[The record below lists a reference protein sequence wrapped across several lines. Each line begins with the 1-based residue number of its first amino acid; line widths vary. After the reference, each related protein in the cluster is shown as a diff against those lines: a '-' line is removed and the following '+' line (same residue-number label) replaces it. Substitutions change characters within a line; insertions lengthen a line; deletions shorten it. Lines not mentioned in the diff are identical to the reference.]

1 MASAAKIRSEEFAT
15 FADKATADTMVARA
29 KELRPFLMAE
39 APAGEAQ
46 RSPTKAVEKSLFDN
60 KILFALLPKR
70 LGGVGLS
77 LTDFCR
83 MQSKLPR
90 VIPQSVGLCRSS
102 TAPAGLRA
110 LRLTAFRMSSLPMAR
125 QLSAALTTPRERRAR
140 LMAAGL
146 SMVHGLILPGLANQN
161 GLNRALSLKDM
172 MAPSCLGSA
181 CAISLSR
188 I

>member
-83 MQSKLPR
+83 MQIEIAKGDPSISWVVQIINGTSWVTSLAPD
-90 VIPQSVGLCRSS
+90 SVQDVVFANG
-102 TAPAGLRA
+102 P
-110 LRLTAFRMSSLPMAR
+110 
-125 QLSAALTTPRERRAR
+125 TTVCGAYNFPF
-140 LMAAGL
+140 
-146 SMVHGLILPGLANQN
+146 
-161 GLNRALSLKDM
+161 
-172 MAPSCLGSA
+172 
-181 CAISLSR
+181 AIGE
-188 I
+188 